1 MLNTQE
7 LQTGCDTGVGKE
19 YYNYWETMYVTTQ
32 SEALRQKA
40 ADILKG
46 NKIPLP
52 EKK

>member
-1 MLNTQE
+1 MTSTKN
-7 LQTGCDTGVGKE
+7 E
-19 YYNYWETMYVTTQ
+19 YLTYWETVYVTTQ

-40 ADILKG
+40 SDILKG